1 MLKEYLLNIKI
12 YLHAD
17 VRCITHAPLLAGLLL
32 TFALGGCTNTD
43 ATRISAK
50 DTMVAIPEMRV
61 AVNFDHVKE
70 AASLHAGHAIELS
83 VTKGRGSASQ
93 SLESGQAPILV
104 GQTKTTFTAPQQL
117 RNEFAFTY
125 SEIAWRRRMFFKEGR
140 YGIEWSVGL
149 GESTVDMKVSS
160 DTQVA
165 TEKFISPG
173 IRGGAGLIYSMGHG
187 NSFQVRGFIFKSA
200 ESSMNRV
207 ELVYTKTL
215 LDNLRLRAGF
225 GGGNISGYNFLRSD
239 YKFEFIGPLLA
250 LDLEF

>member
-1 MLKEYLLNIKI
+1 MNNAKYQQV
-12 YLHAD
+12 D
-17 VRCITHAPLLAGLLL
+17 VLCVTFARLLAGLLL
-32 TFALGGCTNTD
+32 TFVFGGCTNTD
-43 ATRISAK
+43 ATRIEVRDA
-50 DTMVAIPEMRV
+50 MVAIPEMRM
-61 AVNFDHVKE
+61 ALNLDHVKE

-93 SLESGQAPILV
+93 SLESGQAPVLI
-104 GQTKTTFTAPQQL
+104 GKTQTTFTGPQQL

-125 SEIAWRRRMFFKEGR
+125 SEISWRNRMFFREGT

-149 GESTVDMKVSS
+149 GESTVDLKVSS

-173 IRGGAGLIYSMGHG
+173 IRGGVGLIYSMGHG
-187 NSFQVRGFIFKSA
+187 NSFQLRGFIFKSP
-200 ESSMNRV
+200 ESSMNRA

-225 GGGNISGYNFLRSD
+225 AGGSISGYNYLRSD
-239 YKFEFIGPLLA
+239 YSFEFIGPLLA